1 MRKFILI
8 ALAGAA
14 MALAAPQFASATP
27 LTPAGLS
34 NAAASV
40 AGPTEVRWW
49 RRGGWRRGYCWRHPR
64 RC

>member
-14 MALAAPQFASATP
+14 MALVAPQFASATP
-27 LTPAGLS
+27 LSPAGIS
-34 NAAASV
+34 KAAVSV
-40 AGPTEVRWW
+40 SGVTEVRWHRRW
-49 RRGGWRRGYCWRHPR
+49 RRGGGFCWRHPR